1 MSTTGVTLNPYDE
14 IPFPS
19 QPLPLSHPDHLA
31 ALGRLFGM
39 QPPPIDRCRVL
50 ELGCATGGNLLP
62 MAERLPDS
70 HFVGIDYSQ
79 AQLIEG
85 QRTASQLELHNVEL
99 RHADIAD
106 LPDDLGPFDY
116 IICHGVFSWVSPA
129 LQDKILGICR
139 GALTPQGVAYISYN
153 TFPGWHV
160 RSVIRE
166 LLCRHAPADKSS
178 VERIARGK
186 ELLDFFSTALER
198 EGTAA
203 AAQLKADIDAVRG
216 QPESYVFHEYF
227 EGENRPEYFHEFIE
241 HASRF
246 GLQYL
251 AEASVATMFAS
262 NFGARVE
269 QRLSHLTSDL
279 VSGEQHLDVLRS
291 RAFRQTLLCRD
302 NVPLVRRIT
311 PAQLQGLYFSARMRA
326 ESSAPDLKSS
336 AVEKFTARSGV
347 SLSSPSPL
355 LKATLYQL
363 NLRWPRSASFDELEE
378 LVAQTLGSDGKPA
391 AISDNDRAILGQ
403 NLIQCIASGL
413 LDITSAPDNFVTT
426 VSERPLASRW
436 AQAEARAGLKVT
448 SRRHLL
454 IDLDQTCKNV
464 LCLLDGRHDRA
475 AILREMLA
483 GAAARRRIDSGRRY
497 SGFRGSPRAGH
508 RQTTRRGAGQAG
520 H

>member
-326 ESSAPDLKSS
+326 ESSCAGPEVVGRRKIHRPQRRVAVQPFATVEGDALS
-336 AVEKFTARSGV
+336 AQPSLAALRIVRRAGGIGRANARLRRQAGRHLRQRPGDPWPKPNPVHRQRTARHHQRPGQ
-347 SLSSPSPL
+347 LRHHGQR
-355 LKATLYQL
+355 AT
-363 NLRWPRSASFDELEE
+363 
-378 LVAQTLGSDGKPA
+378 
-391 AISDNDRAILGQ
+391 
-403 NLIQCIASGL
+403 
-413 LDITSAPDNFVTT
+413 
-426 VSERPLASRW
+426 
-436 AQAEARAGLKVT
+436 AR
-448 SRRHLL
+448 
-454 IDLDQTCKNV
+454 
-464 LCLLDGRHDRA
+464 
-475 AILREMLA
+475 
-483 GAAARRRIDSGRRY
+483 
-497 SGFRGSPRAGH
+497 
-508 RQTTRRGAGQAG
+508 
-520 H
+520 